1 MISRLKKQYS
11 LKSILIIFVI
21 AIGIGMFPKFT
32 GTDII
37 AFLLMGVF
45 MFGIVSF
52 LLNHPDQTM
61 AKILLLAIFLRMALA
76 AFHVYVASLPDS
88 GADAISFERHG
99 WLVASAWRD
108 GIPASEMA
116 RITGSYLYSVWIGFW
131 YYLFG
136 RVPLLAQFVNVL
148 FGGYIVYMVYKIGY
162 EISNSK
168 ATAQFACL
176 LAAFFPTLNL
186 YSAITMRE
194 NLVAVFSIYSVYHF
208 IIWLKKGQLKQVLKS
223 LVPLFL
229 VAPIHQG
236 MVFIGAPY
244 LLFFF
249 MYNPKRSRWS
259 PIDTKTV
266 IYGILIII
274 LFTTIGGFTLYR
286 IPEINIML
294 SVEYLAD
301 SVETSARDRAAY
313 LKGFTPDSYL
323 DLIWHTP
330 IRVVYLFLAPFPWMV
345 EIAGDLFGLLDS
357 FLYFILFVYGIKSIL
372 ILRRYNKPVIYAMV
386 LVVIMFSLV
395 FAWGPSNYGT
405 ALRHRQKI
413 VWLLI
418 AISSHGL
425 LRSSLIRTIIPVKI
439 KHFNK

>member
-1 MISRLKKQYS
+1 MISRLKRQYS
-11 LKSILIIFVI
+11 LKSILVIFVI

-116 RITGSYLYSVWIGFW
+116 RTTGSYLYSVWIGFW

-186 YSAITMRE
+186 YSAITLRE

-236 MVFIGAPY
+236 MAFIGAPY

-249 MYNPKRSRWS
+249 MYNPKRSKWS

-286 IPEINIML
+286 IPEARELIDP
-294 SVEYLAD
+294 EYLAG
-301 SVETSARDRAAY
+301 VEGAARDRAAY
-313 LKGFTPDSYL
+313 LENMTPNNFL
-323 DLIWHTP
+323 DVIWQTP
-330 IRVVYLFLAPFPWMV
+330 IRIVYFYLTPFPWMI
-345 EIAGDLFGLLDS
+345 EMMRDLFGFFDAL
-357 FLYFILFVYGIKSIL
+357 LYFILGIYSIKS
-372 ILRRYNKPVIYAMV
+372 LRMLKYKNKPLSVAILLIILA
-386 LVVIMFSLV
+386 FSVV
-395 FAWGPSNYGT
+395 FAWGTSNYGT
-405 ALRHRQKI
+405 GFRHRQKLA
-413 VWLLI
+413 WFLI
-418 AISSHGL
+418 PVASYGMLKSKILKAIL
-425 LRSSLIRTIIPVKI
+425 PVKI
-439 KHFNK
+439 KH